1 MKRDGAPAALSSK
14 RIDKVFVGW
23 LLSRCDDPLAT
34 EPTGRCVAKGEED
47 GAEGPLTC
55 YKIEGPKMEAMKHMK
70 GLNSW
75 NRVCMEI
82 PTEE

>member
-1 MKRDGAPAALSSK
+1 MRRG
-14 RIDKVFVGW
+14 
-23 LLSRCDDPLAT
+23 
-34 EPTGRCVAKGEED
+34 PTGRCVARGEED
-47 GAEGPLTC
+47 GAEGPLMY

-75 NRVCMEI
+75 NRVCVEI

>member
-1 MKRDGAPAALSSK
+1 MRRGP
-14 RIDKVFVGW
+14 
-23 LLSRCDDPLAT
+23 P
-34 EPTGRCVAKGEED
+34 GRCVAKGEED
-47 GAEGPLTC
+47 GAEGPLTY

-75 NRVCMEI
+75 NRACQEI